1 MYRLT
6 IHSNIKI
13 QWKTCP
19 QVYNSRQVGGGGSWL
34 SCSLLVFLGVW
45 HLDRENS
52 HALQKW
58 PKQNHK
64 HNPEA
69 RNDQHTVWTTDVVTT
84 GTFLESSVR
93 QSVVLANTHETKT
106 GLVLTFH
113 RWKKKSVT
121 LLGLAVVQ
129 GCWLLPMRPVS
140 HHQEC
145 CTVAPVDM
153 LAVEIASIQTGNVRM
168 AVGVSHSSGGLWT
181 LMILYPATSTHDHS
195 VSDFSGDWSTSD
207 HSNCLIACKSASI

>member
-1 MYRLT
+1 
-6 IHSNIKI
+6 
-13 QWKTCP
+13 
-19 QVYNSRQVGGGGSWL
+19 VYNSRQVGGGGSWL

-93 QSVVLANTHETKT
+93 QSVVLANTHESQDWVGANVPSMKEEI
-106 GLVLTFH
+106 GYSFGSCSSARL
-113 RWKKKSVT
+113 
-121 LLGLAVVQ
+121 LAVAHEASFSPS
-129 GCWLLPMRPVS
+129 G
-140 HHQEC
+140 
-145 CTVAPVDM
+145 M
-153 LAVEIASIQTGNVRM
+153 LHCSPSWH
-168 AVGVSHSSGGLWT
+168 VGSWNRQHT
-181 LMILYPATSTHDHS
+181 
-195 VSDFSGDWSTSD
+195 DW
-207 HSNCLIACKSASI
+207 